1 MLSHVSCSGNEN
13 NLLECNYQSCSVSS
27 CTHSNDAGVICECEY
42 SPHIS
47 YTPLLVYCII
57 IIIVPCNNGDIRLGD
72 ENILKGRVEVCI
84 NGTWGTICDHYWT
97 DNEASVVCSQLGYS
111 PYGKYLLLL

>member
-1 MLSHVSCSGNEN
+1 MNVSI
-13 NLLECNYQSCSVSS
+13 LHLF
-27 CTHSNDAGVICECEY
+27 
-42 SPHIS
+42 P
-47 YTPLLVYCII
+47 LVYYYHST
-57 IIIVPCNNGDIRLGD
+57 CNNGDIRLGD

-111 PYGKYLLLL
+111 PYGEHLLLL

>member
-1 MLSHVSCSGNEN
+1 MNKLADCSRNSYY
-13 NLLECNYQSCSVSS
+13 LQYCSYYEI
-27 CTHSNDAGVICECEY
+27 AGVHCECEY

-47 YTPLLVYCII
+47 YTPLLVYYII

-111 PYGKYLLLL
+111 PYGEQLLLL